1 MPELDDI
8 AINDGTKPLTYVAN
22 DWFYMK
28 TGANQECN
36 DAKDEKC
43 KKNESAVNVLRDTTN
58 HLGTWTTQ
66 YNDAKMLFN
75 RELLFTVNL
84 LAGLAMICYYIYV
97 NQSAVPSPTAALK
110 GMGEVGNK
118 MGALANSVPAVTVA
132 AK

>member
-1 MPELDDI
+1 MPETNDI
-8 AINDGTKPLTYVAN
+8 DGTKPLTYVAN

-36 DAKDEKC
+36 KKDDSKC
-43 KKNESAVNVLRDTTN
+43 INNKLAVDGLRETTN

-66 YNDAKMLFN
+66 YDDAKMLYN

-84 LAGLAMICYYIYV
+84 IAGLAMICYYIYL
-97 NQSAVPSPTAALK
+97 NQSALPSPDTMIK
-110 GMGEVGNK
+110 GVGDVGNK
-118 MGALANSVPAVTVA
+118 MGALASSVPAVTVA